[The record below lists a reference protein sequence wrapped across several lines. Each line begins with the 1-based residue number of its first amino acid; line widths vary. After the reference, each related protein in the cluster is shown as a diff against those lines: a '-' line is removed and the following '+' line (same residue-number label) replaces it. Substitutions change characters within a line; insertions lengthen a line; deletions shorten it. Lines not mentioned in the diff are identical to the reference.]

1 MGNRNG
7 SGGEYYEGLV
17 ASIIPKDMR
26 STGFGVFET
35 LFGIFWFLGS
45 WILGVLYDRN
55 IQIMALVSFL
65 SQVGAII
72 LFFVTLKAK
81 KKE

>member
-1 MGNRNG
+1 MGAEERIMKA
-7 SGGEYYEGLV
+7 SV

-26 STGFGVFET
+26 STGFGVLET
-35 LFGIFWFLGS
+35 SFGVFWFLGS
-45 WILGVLYDRN
+45 WLLGVLYDRN
-55 IQIMALVSFL
+55 IQIMAYASFI

-72 LFFVTLKAK
+72 LFFITLRAK